1 MENVRLSSHKYTPP
15 FYLFPSFLPH
25 FLPFPRVLFF
35 MTVPDLGGEINLWER
50 ERQKRQ
56 GAGRESRN

>member
-1 MENVRLSSHKYTPP
+1 MENVRLSSHKYTPL
-15 FYLFPSFLPH
+15 FHLFPS

-56 GAGRESRN
+56 EAGRESRN